1 MSNYRIVSDNLC
13 NLSLQKQTGQPSFSL
28 PTMAVEIADLKDLED
43 GFYTINVKYIVSKY
57 FEESEDTLFL
67 DLRFAPLVYI
77 GSEED
82 SEAIMK
88 KIVPRR
94 LFDNVRVLVWH
105 LTTEADLPLM
115 LENEDWTFFKERD
128 SKEYNHQD
136 EELQCSSVSDGQKD
150 ALKEIVA
157 AFKDL
162 PSYEYYYRFITPI
175 EYKHP
180 DFEECDEEVWNVLY
194 QLLFGSFVMEC
205 HLEERIDGLLDLCFY
220 GADSHSGSVSNL
232 NSYELDVLILHL
244 WTAMGNDLLP
254 LMEEENLNQEIE
266 IQFEEG
272 DLISKED
279 FFSLY
284 QLDESDLDN
293 SLNETLEKMY
303 DKIVKCDA
311 ESFPYRC

>member
-1 MSNYRIVSDNLC
+1 MSNFKIVSDNLC
-13 NLSLQKQTGQPSFSL
+13 NLSLQKQTGKPSISS
-28 PTMAVEIADLKDLED
+28 PPIAIETADLKDLED
-43 GFYTINVKYIVSKY
+43 GFYTIDVKFMVSKY
-57 FEESEDTLFL
+57 FEECEDTLLLNF
-67 DLRFAPLVYI
+67 RFAPLVHI
-77 GSEED
+77 DSEED
-82 SEAIMK
+82 PEPIMK
-88 KIVPRR
+88 KLVPRR

-105 LTTEADLPLM
+105 LTSEANLPLM
-115 LENEDWTFFKERD
+115 LDNEDWNFFKEYN
-128 SKEYNHQD
+128 STENNHQKG
-136 EELQCSSVSDGQKD
+136 EHQCGSVSDGHKN
-150 ALKEIVA
+150 ALKEIVT

-180 DFEECDEEVWNVLY
+180 DFEECDEEVWSVLY
-194 QLLFGSFVMEC
+194 QLLFGSFVMDC
-205 HLEERIDGLLDLCFY
+205 YLDERIDGLLDLCFY
-220 GADSHSGSVSNL
+220 DADSHSGSVSNL
-232 NSYELDVLILHL
+232 TSYELDVLILHL

-279 FFSLY
+279 FFSPY

-293 SLNETLEKMY
+293 NLNETLEKMY

>member
-1 MSNYRIVSDNLC
+1 MSNFRIVSDNLC
-13 NLSLQKQTGQPSFSL
+13 NLTLQKQTGKPSISSL
-28 PTMAVEIADLKDLED
+28 PMAIETADLKDLED
-43 GFYTINVKYIVSKY
+43 GFYTIDVKFTVSKY
-57 FEESEDTLFL
+57 FEECEDTLLL

-77 GSEED
+77 DSEED
-82 SEAIMK
+82 SEPIMK
-88 KIVPRR
+88 KLVPRR

-105 LTTEADLPLM
+105 LTSEANLSLM
-115 LENEDWTFFKERD
+115 LDNEDWNFFKEYNSTED
-128 SKEYNHQD
+128 NHQ
-136 EELQCSSVSDGQKD
+136 EKEHQCDSVSDGQKN
-150 ALKEIVA
+150 ALKDIVT

-180 DFEECDEEVWNVLY
+180 DFEECDEEVWSVLY

-205 HLEERIDGLLDLCFY
+205 HLDERIDGLLDLCFC

-232 NSYELDVLILHL
+232 TSYELDVLILHL

-254 LMEEENLNQEIE
+254 LMEEEYLNQEIE

-284 QLDESDLDN
+284 QLDESDMDN
-293 SLNETLEKMY
+293 NLNETLEKMY